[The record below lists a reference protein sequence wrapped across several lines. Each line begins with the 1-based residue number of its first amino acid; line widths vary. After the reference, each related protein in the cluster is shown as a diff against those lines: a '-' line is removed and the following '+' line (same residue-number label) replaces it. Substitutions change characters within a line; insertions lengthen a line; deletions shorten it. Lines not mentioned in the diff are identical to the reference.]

1 MAKILFVT
9 GYAHRDMGTCFV
21 LASLLRNKGHD
32 CLIAPPSRA
41 IRFHSRLWQPDAVYW
56 MRINNLEKSITK
68 FPHSLHY
75 YCPGEGGEQYIFAEE
90 KRLVE
95 SSGLYADVKRVFLWG
110 EKSLDNMKRQ
120 SEELGDTSDI
130 FASKEGIQD
139 KIHLVGHPRM
149 DIARFVGDV
158 QKQSDKIHIGF
169 IGSFSVINSASRQSL
184 LSRVFNSPHGFTH
197 GLFQLKLANTY
208 QKLMDTLDEDK
219 FTFSI
224 RPYPAESRSEYLN
237 LSKFKNGRLQVDKFF
252 DFANWAAEQDIIVA
266 PTSSTVPQIIMA
278 KKPFLLV
285 DFVDNE
291 PERSVYRI
299 SLSKMFHEKMP
310 ENVPKSLEELVN
322 KINNYEGITL
332 STQEMD
338 ELLQY
343 TYGFSQI
350 DTNETTKPS
359 AIYLMAKHI
368 SDDLRSQVSKLR
380 APKMFVQLIDQL
392 IKEDRGSYN
401 DFRFRDL
408 EKPLSQEFNKIIT
421 NIEKQKGI

>member
-1 MAKILFVT
+1 
-9 GYAHRDMGTCFV
+9 
-21 LASLLRNKGHD
+21 
-32 CLIAPPSRA
+32 
-41 IRFHSRLWQPDAVYW
+41 
-56 MRINNLEKSITK
+56 
-68 FPHSLHY
+68 
-75 YCPGEGGEQYIFAEE
+75 
-90 KRLVE
+90 
-95 SSGLYADVKRVFLWG
+95 
-110 EKSLDNMKRQ
+110 
-120 SEELGDTSDI
+120 
-130 FASKEGIQD
+130 
-139 KIHLVGHPRM
+139 
-149 DIARFVGDV
+149 
-158 QKQSDKIHIGF
+158 
-169 IGSFSVINSASRQSL
+169 
-184 LSRVFNSPHGFTH
+184 
-197 GLFQLKLANTY
+197 
-208 QKLMDTLDEDK
+208 MDTLDEDK

-408 EKPLSQEFNKIIT
+408 EKSLSQEFNKIIT